1 MKAPLSHRRPDC
13 VPRVQKKTVNT
24 IVDTT
29 VDIPFQQ
36 QQQQQSLLQ
45 YHTNCTKISIIKIR
59 VLSLQIREG
68 VISGGGG
75 GGVEALTNFE
85 RNSKFVD
92 LSLNS
97 PGKYLVRHVIGR
109 VT

>member
-13 VPRVQKKTVNT
+13 VPRVQKKTV
-24 IVDTT
+24 DTT

-36 QQQQQSLLQ
+36 QQQQQQSLLH